1 MAQGLISRFES
12 IRPGETIQGLIDP
25 TWPGLVKGSGTMDPN
40 AVQPLL
46 WSSGARLAASV
57 PGFVSRGS
65 KEIIAGAE
73 DVVNLARKFPKHA
86 RLIKD
91 IITGDV
97 VGRKLRKVTEKLEN
111 KEYPFDVGG
120 QEEDAGEFLG
130 PGIFGEDDVDIPEDE
145 EEIDRQLRESGIDP
159 DDLVR
164 RTLEKIEKSN
174 VVSLDE
180 FRGDKEI
187 ERNAADRADMEGEIW
202 ATTGIARQA
211 LESGEELSTVDQRQI
226 NYILFNQAL
235 PDSELDLRAWSREDI
250 EERLESS
257 WYGTVDRMFTD
268 LNDEDMDLLKNDME
282 VIIDHVST
290 RLKRDPDVDYG
301 GEVVEFPIDA
311 GDSEPSDEVV
321 FGDSKVLEFK
331 DHPDLPRKVI
341 ELPNSPFHV
350 SVIRLPDDTYKVKAL
365 DVRSREI
372 KELPGEIAELF
383 TSKLNSKDIE
393 RAIKLL
399 EAFFSWED

>member
-1 MAQGLISRFES
+1 
-12 IRPGETIQGLIDP
+12 
-25 TWPGLVKGSGTMDPN
+25 
-40 AVQPLL
+40 
-46 WSSGARLAASV
+46 
-57 PGFVSRGS
+57 
-65 KEIIAGAE
+65 

-97 VGRKLRKVTEKLEN
+97 VGRKLRKVTEQAKD
-111 KEYPFDVGG
+111 KEYPFDLGG
-120 QEEDAGEFLG
+120 GEDSDELLG
-130 PGIFGEDDVDIPEDE
+130 PGTYGARKLEDQEFPLRIGNKHFDRLPDGTIVSLDDIEPSHELEEDDIDIPEDE

-187 ERNAADRADMEGEIW
+187 ERQRAEDAEQRHEMW
-202 ATTGIARQA
+202 ATTGLMRHELDAG
-211 LESGEELSTVDQRQI
+211 GELGEYDQRFI

-235 PDSELDLRAWSREDI
+235 PDSELDLRAWGKEDI

-257 WYGTVDRMFTD
+257 WYGTVDRLFTE

-290 RLKRDPDVDYG
+290 KLKENPDVDYG
-301 GEVVEFPIDA
+301 GEVLEFPIDA

-350 SVIRLPDDTYKVKAL
+350 SVIRLPDDTYKAKAL

-372 KELPGEIAELF
+372 KELPKEIADLF
-383 TSKLNSKDIE
+383 IGKFNSEDIE
-393 RAIKLL
+393 KAIKLL
-399 EAFFSWED
+399 EDFFNWEG

>member
-1 MAQGLISRFES
+1 M
-12 IRPGETIQGLIDP
+12 
-25 TWPGLVKGSGTMDPN
+25 
-40 AVQPLL
+40 L
-46 WSSGARLAASV
+46 WSSGARIAASV
-57 PGFVSRGS
+57 PGFASRGS
-65 KEIIAGAE
+65 KEIISGAE

-91 IITGDV
+91 VIAGDV
-97 VGRKLRKVTEKLEN
+97 VGRKLRKITEKIEN

-130 PGIFGEDDVDIPEDE
+130 PGVFGEDDVDIPEDE
-145 EEIDRQLRESGIDP
+145 EEIDRQLREAGEDTDSIVNRALGS
-159 DDLVR
+159 
-164 RTLEKIEKSN
+164 IEESN
-174 VVSLDE
+174 VISLDKV
-180 FRGDKEI
+180 RGDKEI

-202 ATTGIARQA
+202 ATSGLIRKA
-211 LESGEELSTVDQRQI
+211 LDSGEELKEFDQSFI
-226 NYILFNQAL
+226 NYILFNQML
-235 PDSELDLRAWSREDI
+235 PDDELDLRAWSRKDI
-250 EERLESS
+250 EDRLESS
-257 WYGTVDRMFTD
+257 WYGTVDRMFHE
-268 LNDEDMDLLKNDME
+268 LSDENMDLFKDDME

-301 GEVVEFPIDA
+301 GEVVAFPIDA

-350 SVIRLPDDTYKVKAL
+350 SVIRLPDDTYKAKGM

-372 KELPGEIAELF
+372 RDLPKEIADLF
-383 TSKLNSKDIE
+383 TGKFNSEDIE
-393 RAIKLL
+393 KAIKLL
-399 EAFFSWED
+399 EDFFDWGD

>member
-40 AVQPLL
+40 AAWPLL
-46 WSSGARLAASV
+46 GVTAARSLPAAGS
-57 PGFVSRGS
+57 FIKRGS
-65 KEIIAGAE
+65 KEIIDSAG

-97 VGRKLRKVTEKLEN
+97 VGRKLRKITEKLEN

-130 PGIFGEDDVDIPEDE
+130 PGVFGEDDVDIPEDE
-145 EEIDRQLRESGIDP
+145 ELLDKQLRAQGFDP
-159 DDLVR
+159 DAIVE

-187 ERNAADRADMEGEIW
+187 ERQRAEDAEQIHEMW
-202 ATTGIARQA
+202 ATTGLMRHELDAG
-211 LESGEELSTVDQRQI
+211 GELGEYDQRFI

-235 PDSELDLRAWSREDI
+235 PDSELDLRAWGKEDI

-257 WYGTVDRMFTD
+257 WYGTVDRLFTE